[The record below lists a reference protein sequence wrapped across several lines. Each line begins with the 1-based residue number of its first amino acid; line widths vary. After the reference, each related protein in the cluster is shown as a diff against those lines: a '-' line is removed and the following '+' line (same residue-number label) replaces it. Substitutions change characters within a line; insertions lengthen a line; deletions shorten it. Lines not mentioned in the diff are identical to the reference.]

1 MPRGSCLISTRV
13 FSLQYETGVRG
24 KGVEREWEAEEENQI
39 RANLTPKQLDDM
51 KNNKL
56 IIDGY
61 ASYVPKNDDT
71 NAKMVLTLK
80 ESDLDEKFVRS
91 TGNGGQKV
99 NKSSSKVS
107 LIHKPS
113 GVQVFCQ
120 DARDLSTNRERA
132 RKYLIEKLDVFYNQ
146 EQSKQSKEQEKFRK
160 RKQNS
165 KRKSKKKYDVAD
177 GSSSEGSDG
186 DMADTDANEE
196 EQDLHLSFDEQ
207 LLIQQA
213 ISRIAI

>member
-1 MPRGSCLISTRV
+1 MNHQR
-13 FSLQYETGVRG
+13 F
-24 KGVEREWEAEEENQI
+24 A
-39 RANLTPKQLDDM
+39 
-51 KNNKL
+51 
-56 IIDGY
+56 
-61 ASYVPKNDDT
+61 
-71 NAKMVLTLK
+71 
-80 ESDLDEKFVRS
+80 
-91 TGNGGQKV
+91 
-99 NKSSSKVS
+99 
-107 LIHKPS
+107 